1 MRRTLPTILLATALA
16 ATACGGGASPTGD
29 AGPGEPTTPPAATSP
44 ADAEGDG
51 GGPRVVVTTTILGD
65 LVTDLVGEDGE
76 VEVLMQPGQDPHG
89 FSPSARQAASLR
101 DADLVVANGLQ
112 LEEAL
117 LDVLDA
123 AESDGARV
131 LRVAEQLDPEEF
143 APAGTDD
150 DHAHEDEDDH
160 AHEDEDG
167 DGDEEHAGEGDDH
180 AHSGP
185 DPHVWYDPVRMADG
199 ALLLAEE
206 LAAVD
211 DRLDDDEWAGRG
223 QELADRILAA
233 HEEVESVLDAV
244 PDECRTL
251 VTSHDSF
258 GYFAARYDFEVIG
271 TVVPG
276 TSTQVEPSARDF
288 AALAETLREAGVPAI
303 FAETTQPARLA
314 EALAGEVGDD
324 VQVVALF
331 TDSLGEPGSG
341 ADTYTGML
349 RTNAERIADA
359 LASC

>member
-1 MRRTLPTILLATALA
+1 MRRALPAILLTTALA
-16 ATACGGGASPTGD
+16 ATACGGGTNPTGD
-29 AGPGEPTTPPAATSP
+29 AGPGESTTTPAATAP
-44 ADAEGDG
+44 AVEGG
-51 GGPRVVVTTTILGD
+51 GDGPRVVVTTTILGD
-65 LVTDLVGEDGE
+65 LVADLVGGDGE

-131 LRVAEQLDPEEF
+131 LRVAEQLDPEAF
-143 APAGTDD
+143 APAGTG
-150 DHAHEDEDDH
+150 EDDH
-160 AHEDEDG
+160 APDDEHDDG
-167 DGDEEHAGEGDDH
+167 DDHADEGDDH

-199 ALLLAEE
+199 ALVLAEE

-211 DRLDDDEWAGRG
+211 DRLDDEAWARRG
-223 QELADRILAA
+223 EELADRILAA

-244 PDECRTL
+244 PDRCRTL
-251 VTSHDSF
+251 VTTHDSF
-258 GYFAARYDFEVIG
+258 AYFAARYDFEVVG

-276 TSTQVEPSARDF
+276 TSTQVDPNARDF
-288 AALAETLREAGVPAI
+288 AALADTLREVGVPAI
-303 FAETTQPARLA
+303 FAESIQPARLA

-349 RTNAERIADA
+349 RTNAERIAEA
-359 LASC
+359 LADC